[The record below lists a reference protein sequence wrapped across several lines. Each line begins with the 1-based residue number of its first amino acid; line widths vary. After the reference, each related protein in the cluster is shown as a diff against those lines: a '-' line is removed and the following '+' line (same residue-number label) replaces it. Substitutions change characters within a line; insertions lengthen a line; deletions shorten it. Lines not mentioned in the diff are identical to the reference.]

1 MKRARATA
9 AGHHHHH
16 HHPRAFAKCGRV
28 TDCYLPTDRETGDAR
43 GFAFVTFEVMSE
55 AEEAIAKMDGAELDG
70 RMLKAVQAPDRTRH
84 IADRSTSRKRAKK
97 KAAAAAAVVGD
108 TAEGADT
115 VAAAADTAPAAA
127 AARTQLPHHARR
139 PSSPTAS
146 QVRRSCR
153 RRPAARLGR
162 TPGGKAELR
171 QYIGWRK

>member
-1 MKRARATA
+1 
-9 AGHHHHH
+9 
-16 HHPRAFAKCGRV
+16 
-28 TDCYLPTDRETGDAR
+28 
-43 GFAFVTFEVMSE
+43 MSE

-70 RMLKAVQAPDRTRH
+70 RMLKARAPRRAAVQAPPYLPHTSH
-84 IADRSTSRKRAKK
+84 PDRSTSRKRAKK

-108 TAEGADT
+108 TAEGEDTT

-139 PSSPTAS
+139 PSSTTAS

-153 RRPAARLGR
+153 RRPAARFGR

-171 QYIGWRK
+171 QYTGWRK